1 MIPALPSSLLAC
13 ATCMADKGSLV
24 GQAQGY
30 AILFMLGMLAFM
42 FYGGM
47 LMTILPREAGVSW
60 ESHLGGALAGLGAAL
75 LMWLPEA

>member
-1 MIPALPSSLLAC
+1 MITASPSSVLAC

-42 FYGGM
+42 FLCAACFVYSFV
-47 LMTILPREAGVSW
+47 RRQRAHQ
-60 ESHLGGALAGLGAAL
+60 HLTAV
-75 LMWLPEA
+75 